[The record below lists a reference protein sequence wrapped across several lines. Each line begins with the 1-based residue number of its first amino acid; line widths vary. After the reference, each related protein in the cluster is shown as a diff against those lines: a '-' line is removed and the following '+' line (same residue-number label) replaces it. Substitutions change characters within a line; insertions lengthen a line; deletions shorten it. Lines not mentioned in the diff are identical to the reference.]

1 MAEETMQ
8 GASAGPSAPSTPDG
22 ATTTAGP
29 VRDRGARRRIAAG
42 EYAAEVS
49 EVGATL
55 ESLTVGGRDLLLRS
69 PDDGPM
75 LFYRGA
81 VVAPWPNRIGD
92 GRYSWDGRDL
102 QVPITEV
109 ERGNALHG
117 LLSFQAYEVA
127 EQSAEA
133 VTLRTVLYPTTGYP
147 FALEMR
153 VEHRLD
159 AEDGLTTTVTAR
171 NVGSAEAPY
180 GVCPHPYL
188 LAGPEDLDEWTLSC
202 PAATVLEVTPDRL
215 LPVGTREVEAGSD
228 LDLRLPR
235 PIAGRFLDHA
245 FTDLAAGADGRWRVT
260 ATAPGGTGVE
270 ISADSTCPWVQV
282 HTGDRPEP
290 ENDRK
295 GLAVEPM
302 TCPPDAFRSGEDLVR
317 LSPGAEHTA
326 SWSIRGW

>member
-1 MAEETMQ
+1 MAQE
-8 GASAGPSAPSTPDG
+8 
-22 ATTTAGP
+22 TAGP
-29 VRDRGARRRIAAG
+29 VRDRGTLHRIAAG
-42 EYAAEVS
+42 QYAAEVA

-69 PDDGPM
+69 PEAGPM

-92 GRYSWDGRDL
+92 GRYTWDGQEL

-109 ERGNALHG
+109 ERNNALHG

-127 EQSAEA
+127 EQGPEGI
-133 VTLRTVLYPTTGYP
+133 VLRTVLYPTPGYP
-147 FALEMR
+147 FALEML
-153 VEHRLD
+153 VAHRLD
-159 AEDGLTTTVTAR
+159 AEAGLTTTVTVR
-171 NVGSAEAPY
+171 NLGTVDAPY

-188 LAGPEDLDEWTLSC
+188 IAGPEALDEWTLSC
-202 PAATVLEVTPDRL
+202 PASAVLEVTPDRL
-215 LPVGTREVEAGSD
+215 LPVGTREVEEGSD
-228 LDLRLPR
+228 LDLRPAR
-235 PIAGRFLDHA
+235 PIDGRFLDHA
-245 FTDLAAGADGRWRVT
+245 FTDLETGADGRWHVT

-270 ISADSTCPWVQV
+270 ISADGVCPWVQV

-317 LSPGAEHTA
+317 LAPGAEHTA

>member
-1 MAEETMQ
+1 MAEERMPVATP
-8 GASAGPSAPSTPDG
+8 GASA
-22 ATTTAGP
+22 TAGADGS
-29 VRDRGARRRIAAG
+29 VRDRGALHRIAAG

-69 PDDGPM
+69 PAEGPM

-92 GRYSWDGRDL
+92 GRYTWDGQEL

-109 ERGNALHG
+109 ERNNALHG
-117 LLSFQAYEVA
+117 LLSFQAYEVV
-127 EQSAEA
+127 EEGSSAL
-133 VTLRTVLYPTTGYP
+133 TLRTLLYPTTGYP
-147 FALEMR
+147 FALEMS
-153 VEHRLD
+153 VEHRVD
-159 AEDGLTTTVTAR
+159 AESGLTTTVTAR
-171 NVGSAEAPY
+171 NLGSSDAPY

-188 LAGPEDLDEWTLSC
+188 LAGPEELDEWTLSC
-202 PAATVLEVTPDRL
+202 PASTVLEVTPDRL
-215 LPVGTREVEAGSD
+215 LPVGTRAVEAGSD
-228 LDLRLPR
+228 LDLRRAR
-235 PIAGRFLDHA
+235 PIGDRFLDHA
-245 FTDLAAGADGRWRVT
+245 FTDLSPGADGRWRVT
-260 ATAPGGTGVE
+260 ATAPAGTGVE
-270 ISADSTCPWVQV
+270 ISADDACPWVQV

-317 LSPGAEHTA
+317 LSPGAEHSA